1 MYCII
6 KGMYL
11 LEMRCERVWQDGEG
25 VGLKSEDGVVRW
37 TDLNLNEDFQIMTAF
52 SIFIIN

>member
-52 SIFIIN
+52 SIFIN